1 MEPTAKPTASE
12 MEARKAARD
21 VEKGITVEQRAEFDA
36 QAKKRAEA
44 YTAGIK
50 AAFVPAGTPKTK

>member
-1 MEPTAKPTASE
+1 